1 MRSSALASDRRASKP
16 FRESFPDPRVVSA
29 PGVDFYREI
38 LPLPAQL
45 PENGSGKTVRCVVAF
60 VCVWQER
67 SHATFQF
74 LMEWVLGKFIPGAPP
89 DPHGFIRLM
98 TQACGFSRVHPP
110 LVLRTTFILSALASC
125 TSKRFYCNNLVVS
138 VSVFQAL
145 VNTLLACRFISNN
158 RRYYLLTAYSRQPL
172 C

>member
-45 PENGSGKTVRCVVAF
+45 PENCSGKTVRCVVAF

-98 TQACGFSRVHPP
+98 TQACGFSRVLRHLFSEQLLSFLLWPLAHPKDFT
-110 LVLRTTFILSALASC
+110 VTLSLYLCLFS
-125 TSKRFYCNNLVVS
+125 RP
-138 VSVFQAL
+138 
-145 VNTLLACRFISNN
+145 
-158 RRYYLLTAYSRQPL
+158 LLTL
-172 C
+172 CWRVVLSVTTEGTIY